1 MDGPSLT
8 PYKGYTGS
16 ITVDFDNKLFYA
28 TVDDIPSIVEFEA
41 ETLLE
46 LQEIFNFHVQQFLEL
61 NKLEFKE
68 INNK

>member
-16 ITVDFDNKLFYA
+16 ITVDFENKLFYA

-41 ETLLE
+41 ETLPE
-46 LQEIFNFHVQQFLEL
+46 LQEYFNFRVQEFLDL
-61 NKLEFKE
+61 NQLEFKE
-68 INNK
+68 INK